1 MKKFLFVALILAA
14 VFTAGCVT
22 SPQIPPGCS
31 GLQTDE
37 ECAASLS
44 TTPTPTEPALVV
56 KSEQVQ
62 ATPMPT
68 ESMAVT
74 AKQTVNSGT
83 ETMSGS
89 ITSWQSVSDTGKT
102 FTTNIN
108 GYNLKIVI
116 AVGSTR
122 SWLMWWI
129 LNTQDTVNGKKLF
142 VKVSFRDT
150 QTGQTATDSSFLEE
164 GCIPG
169 VGCELKPLKELM
181 PDASPENIQ
190 WQAEFQIKE
199 Q

>member
-1 MKKFLFVALILAA
+1 MKKVLFVLLVLAA
-14 VFTAGCVT
+14 VFTAGCIT

-37 ECAASLS
+37 ECAASIA
-44 TTPTPTEPALVV
+44 TTPTPTESTLVV

-62 ATPMPT
+62 ATPMAT
-68 ESMAVT
+68 EAMVTT

-116 AVGSTR
+116 TVESTR
-122 SWLMWWI
+122 SWLMWWVPDAK
-129 LNTQDTVNGKKLF
+129 DTVTEKLY
-142 VKVSFRDT
+142 VKINFRDT
-150 QTGQTATDSSFLEE
+150 KTGQTATDSSFLEE